1 MDAQEARE
9 NDYEEE
15 VEPVYTRMKSGS
27 ARSTDVTATYLLQPQ
42 SQRRREHEP
51 QSRRSNWCTMVDR
64 LDRQILETIANSPS
78 LVRTVTRREI
88 ETGVLFPSVTALDI
102 KRNLPG
108 QIALNLVESRLGS
121 LERDGY
127 IFFNEGRW
135 WLSHKGRKELGVGDE
150 EGDPNMG
157 QRPVRAVL
165 EETFTRHQRAQNQE
179 ELFSVADGILHDL
192 YTDQNGKARVG
203 KIRQVL
209 DLCHEGDRTT
219 SSDDP

>member
-1 MDAQEARE
+1 
-9 NDYEEE
+9 
-15 VEPVYTRMKSGS
+15 
-27 ARSTDVTATYLLQPQ
+27 
-42 SQRRREHEP
+42 
-51 QSRRSNWCTMVDR
+51 MVDR

-165 EETFTRHQRAQNQE
+165 EETFTRHQKAQNQE
-179 ELFSVADGILHDL
+179 ERFSVADGILHDL
-192 YTDQNGKARVG
+192 YTDPKLGEEARVE
-203 KIRQVL
+203 KVRQVL
-209 DLCHEGDRTT
+209 DSLPQGRETQDYLVSRTESLRSEVRCLEEELT
-219 SSDDP
+219 RKNAELERVKRLLGSDTHQTAEQ

>member
-1 MDAQEARE
+1 
-9 NDYEEE
+9 
-15 VEPVYTRMKSGS
+15 
-27 ARSTDVTATYLLQPQ
+27 
-42 SQRRREHEP
+42 
-51 QSRRSNWCTMVDR
+51 MVDR

-108 QIALNLVESRLGS
+108 QVTLNLVESRLGS

-127 IFFNEGRW
+127 IFFDEGRW

-150 EGDPNMG
+150 EGDTNMG

-165 EETFTRHQRAQNQE
+165 EETFTRHQKAQNQE
-179 ELFSVADGILHDL
+179 EPFSVAEGILHDL
-192 YTDQNGKARVG
+192 YTDPKLGEEARIEKV
-203 KIRQVL
+203 RQVL
-209 DLCHEGDRTT
+209 DSLPQGRETQDYLASRMESLRSEVRCLEDELARKNAELERVKRLLG
-219 SSDDP
+219 SDTHQTAEQ

>member
-1 MDAQEARE
+1 
-9 NDYEEE
+9 
-15 VEPVYTRMKSGS
+15 
-27 ARSTDVTATYLLQPQ
+27 
-42 SQRRREHEP
+42 
-51 QSRRSNWCTMVDR
+51 MVDR

-108 QIALNLVESRLGS
+108 QVTLNLVESRLGS

-150 EGDPNMG
+150 EGDTNMG

-165 EETFTRHQRAQNQE
+165 EETFTRHQKAQNQE
-179 ELFSVADGILHDL
+179 EHFSVAEGILHDL
-192 YTDQNGKARVG
+192 YTDPKLGEEARIEKV
-203 KIRQVL
+203 RQVL
-209 DLCHEGDRTT
+209 DSLPQGRETQNYLASRMESLRSEVRCLEDELARKNAELERVKRLLG
-219 SSDDP
+219 SDTHQTAEQ